1 MTCWLTASVR
11 NPKER
16 LQLCRSRHAGH
27 GDTSAGRSRARVRLR
42 VRSPISVVM
51 RQLPTGAMAS
61 MLVLALNMEVRMP
74 SQTTNRARRFLKMT
88 GVAFVVPLLAALGQA
103 PVAAAEMDSSITVK
117 ADQATL
123 VALEGDPATVVIG
136 NALFADV
143 SLEKGMIVIHGRQF
157 GTTNVI
163 VLDKDNTE
171 LANFELHVVRGGSQ
185 NLTIYKAGSAYSHVC
200 APVCE
205 SALQVGDNAEHFNNV
220 NSAMST
226 KLGLSM
232 GAGK

>member
-1 MTCWLTASVR
+1 
-11 NPKER
+11 
-16 LQLCRSRHAGH
+16 
-27 GDTSAGRSRARVRLR
+27 
-42 VRSPISVVM
+42 M

-74 SQTTNRARRFLKMT
+74 SQTTNRTRRFLKMT
-88 GVAFVVPLLAALGQA
+88 GVALVVPLLAALGQA
-103 PVAAAEMDSSITVK
+103 PLAAAETDSSITVK

-123 VALEGDPATVVIG
+123 VALQGDPATVVIG

-143 SLEKGMIVIHGRQF
+143 SLKKGMIVIHGRQF

-163 VLDKDNTE
+163 VLDKDSTE
-171 LANFELHVVRGGSQ
+171 LAHFELHVVRGGSQ

-205 SALQVGDNAEHFNNV
+205 SALQVGDNADHFNNV